1 MLQDG
6 GAHKSVWHSRGD
18 AASKFCILCKNLFVQ
33 ESQIVDEDGTNLL
46 SCNVLKWGQ
55 LVKATNS
62 DLRNTA
68 RYLERKAGTTPSL
81 QFAQLQQS
89 LGMTYHKH
97 SLLLC
102 RPLDPYVQP
111 VDVYM
116 HDWMHALFV
125 DGVWNLVLYLL
136 LESALRAG
144 LKNIYS
150 VYSNYIAQW
159 KWPRRV
165 QDAYLSE
172 IFSDDRVPKHRAAK
186 HIKMQA
192 SDGLSLVSVT
202 ALFITKVRCG
212 CL

>member
-33 ESQIVDEDGTNLL
+33 ESQIVDEDGTKLL
-46 SCNVLKWGQ
+46 SCNVLKWDE
-55 LVKATNS
+55 LVKASNA

-68 RYLERKAGTTPSL
+68 RYLERKAVTTPAQ
-81 QFAQLQQS
+81 QFALLQQS

-125 DGVWNLVLYLL
+125 DGVFNLVLYLM
-136 LESALRAG
+136 LETVLQLG
-144 LKNIYS
+144 LTNVYS
-150 VYSNYIAQW
+150 VFSNYIANW
-159 KWPRRV
+159 RWPHRV
-165 QDAYLSE
+165 HSYHLHE
-172 IFSDDRVPKHRAAK
+172 IFTADRRDKHRLAK

-192 SDGLSLVSVT
+192 SDGLSLVSVA
-202 ALFITKVRCG
+202 ALFTTKAMPI
-212 CL
+212 